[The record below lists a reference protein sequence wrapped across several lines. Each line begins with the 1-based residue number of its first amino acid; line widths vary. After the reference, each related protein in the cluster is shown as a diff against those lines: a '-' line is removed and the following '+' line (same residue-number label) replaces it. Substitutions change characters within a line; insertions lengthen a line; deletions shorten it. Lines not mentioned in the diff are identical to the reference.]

1 MKQDHI
7 TDSEFL
13 DDVEQNFGAPEYNRR
28 LTDKIL
34 AAFNH
39 AYAAGERDVARQLR
53 AILDE
58 IERRVKKLGR
68 KRQSNGAVDEADRWI
83 AFVDARDHYR
93 EVSKDPRF
101 KAAEV
106 GEALDEMKEAFRSW
120 SLT

>member
-1 MKQDHI
+1 MKQDYV

-13 DDVEQNFGAPEYNRR
+13 DDVEQNFGVPEYNRR
-28 LTDKIL
+28 LTDKVL

-39 AYAAGERDVARQLR
+39 AYAAGERDIARQLR

-68 KRQSNGAVDEADRWI
+68 KRHSNGAVDDADRWI
-83 AFVDARDHYR
+83 IFVDARDRYR

-101 KAAEV
+101 SSSEV
-106 GEALDEMKEAFRSW
+106 GEALDEMKEAFRIW